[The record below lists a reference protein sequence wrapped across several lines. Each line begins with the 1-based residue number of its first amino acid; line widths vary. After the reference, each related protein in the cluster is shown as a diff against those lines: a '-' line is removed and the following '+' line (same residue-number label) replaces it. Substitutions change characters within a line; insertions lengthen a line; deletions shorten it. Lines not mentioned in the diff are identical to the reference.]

1 MPFEETWMDLK
12 TIIQKVRKRKT
23 HHIDGKKKEGIYVY
37 IQLIHF
43 AIQEKITEHYKATL
57 RQ

>member
-1 MPFEETWMDLK
+1 MDGPK
-12 TIIQKVRKRKT
+12 DYHTESQKEKNTSYRWK
-23 HHIDGKKKEGIYVY
+23 KKKEGIYVY